1 MVVIASQLV
10 VVALFLA
17 LVGFAVRQRLARR
30 QDAPPLSPEDI
41 KLQTIITNGV
51 RRGALEAIGV
61 YLAISALIAFLV
73 WVLTFSYQF
82 G

>member
-1 MVVIASQLV
+1 MVGIALLLV
-10 VVALFLA
+10 LLA
-17 LVGFAVRQRLARR
+17 LLGFAVRQRLARR
-30 QDAPPLSPEDI
+30 QDAPSLSPEDI

-61 YLAISALIAFLV
+61 YLAISALIAFLI
-73 WVLTFSYQF
+73 WVLNVSYQF